1 MNGSSAKYLFNE
13 PKHKTICDNVQLL
26 RIILDPEQTRVDLG
40 YQATSHYTRGG
51 WVRMSDATFIRV
63 HPDGQK
69 LKITGSENIP
79 IGKPKHEFTTT
90 KDWLYFSL
98 YFPPIPFK
106 TCLIDLIEKDN
117 SDGTDFN
124 FYDIQLN
131 ISEAIKLL

>member
-1 MNGSSAKYLFNE
+1 
-13 PKHKTICDNVQLL
+13 LL
-26 RIILDPEQTRVDLG
+26 RIILDTEQTKVDLG
-40 YQATSHYTRGG
+40 YQATSYYIKGG
-51 WVRMSDATFIRV
+51 WVRISDATYICV
-63 HPDGQK
+63 KPNGQK

-79 IGKPKHEFTTT
+79 VGKTRHEFATT

-106 TCLIDLIEKDN
+106 TSIIDLIEKES
-117 SDGTDFN
+117 SDGRDFN

>member
-1 MNGSSAKYLFNE
+1 MNDSIAKYLFNE
-13 PKHKTICDNVQLL
+13 PKHKTTCKNVQLL

-79 IGKPKHEFTTT
+79 MGKTKHEFTTT
-90 KDWLYFSL
+90 KD
-98 YFPPIPFK
+98 
-106 TCLIDLIEKDN
+106 
-117 SDGTDFN
+117 
-124 FYDIQLN
+124 
-131 ISEAIKLL
+131 